1 MTLYRIY
8 TETKPNLGEIVSR
21 TFEGFTILKGTG
33 YWKGQ
38 SEESSVIEIM
48 LPVDAF
54 EQRKVRDVARTI
66 QSENKQQ
73 AVLVV
78 EIEVKDAYTIEHCG
92 SVWLV

>member
-21 TFEGFTILKGTG
+21 TFESFTILQGTG

-38 SEESSVIEIM
+38 SEESSVIEVM
-48 LPVDAF
+48 AHD
-54 EQRKVRDVARTI
+54 ERGKVQDLARVI
-66 QSENKQQ
+66 RSKNEQQ

-78 EIEVKDAYTIEHCG
+78 EVEVKDAYNIEQDG
-92 SVWLV
+92 NAWLI